1 MLKLENVATPLTA
14 ATLIVPDSVAL
25 PGFAPSA
32 TVTVPVKSVATLPWA
47 SRAVTCTAG
56 VSAAPAAPFGGC
68 TVNASCVA
76 APAVTVTTAVWV
88 AVIPPTAAVTVFD
101 PATVEVRL
109 PVATPFA
116 SVGAAGCVS
125 VFPVPVAVSTTAAP
139 LTGLP
144 AASRAVTVIVAA
156 PLPAVI
162 TVGAATTVDCVAEI
176 VPATTLKAVLVA
188 PLSPAVAAVS
198 V

>member
-1 MLKLENVATPLTA
+1 M
-14 ATLIVPDSVAL
+14 
-25 PGFAPSA
+25 
-32 TVTVPVKSVATLPWA
+32 
-47 SRAVTCTAG
+47 
-56 VSAAPAAPFGGC
+56 SAAPAAPFGGC

-88 AVIPPTAAVTVFD
+88 AVIPPASDAVTVFD
-101 PATVEVRL
+101 PATVEVKL

-116 SVGAAGCVS
+116 SVGVAGCVS

>member
-1 MLKLENVATPLTA
+1 M
-14 ATLIVPDSVAL
+14 
-25 PGFAPSA
+25 
-32 TVTVPVKSVATLPWA
+32 
-47 SRAVTCTAG
+47 
-56 VSAAPAAPFGGC
+56 SAAPAAPFGGC

-76 APAVTVTTAVWV
+76 APAVTVTTAVCV
-88 AVIPPTAAVTVFD
+88 AVIPPASDAVTVFD
-101 PATVEVRL
+101 PATVEVKL

-116 SVGAAGCVS
+116 SVGVAGCVS